1 MGYLLGYYRMARQA
15 ARKDTF
21 TFTKIDGWSAWALM
35 QKKND
40 KSVVGLQSFLNLVS
54 NIIYYSIILKE
65 NSSIKWKDF
74 TWMRNTIRRE
84 EDNEHW
90 HIYQIMARASLC
102 SIFVLTRNY
111 LSFRLSCYDTKC
123 SRWKATEMLKLS
135 NYRFCLYCLCCVK

>member
-1 MGYLLGYYRMARQA
+1 MKCVCSDAE
-15 ARKDTF
+15 
-21 TFTKIDGWSAWALM
+21 
-35 QKKND
+35 KND

-90 HIYQIMARASLC
+90 HIYQIMARASLFDFC
-102 SIFVLTRNY
+102 FNVELPIIPF
-111 LSFRLSCYDTKC
+111 
-123 SRWKATEMLKLS
+123 KLLRYKMQQMKS
-135 NYRFCLYCLCCVK
+135 NGNVKVI